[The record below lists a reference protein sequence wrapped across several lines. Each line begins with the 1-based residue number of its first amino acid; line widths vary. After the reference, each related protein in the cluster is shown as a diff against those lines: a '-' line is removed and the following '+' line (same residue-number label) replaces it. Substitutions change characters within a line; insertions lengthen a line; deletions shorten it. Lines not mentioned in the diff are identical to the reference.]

1 VLKAH
6 ALQND
11 AAMERSA
18 KLIADSYFRATKCCP
33 EVFSG

>member
-1 VLKAH
+1 LKAP

-18 KLIADSYFRATKCCP
+18 RLIVDGYFRATKCCP